1 MNPVPRPMVYTAALA
16 LAGVCVLG
24 LYLGLQPALE
34 RSADLEQ
41 SLAASN
47 APAMKPGMT
56 AAAEAIPLKTETPPP
71 SAAPAQLADAKPKTK
86 PSAQDT
92 APSSDDDADDNGLSS
107 SGKAAPPEP
116 PTLYAPDEPPA
127 PPPAGASAGANTPPY

>member
-41 SLAASN
+41 PVAASN
-47 APAMKPGMT
+47 APALKPGMS
-56 AAAEAIPLKTETPPP
+56 AAAEAIPLKTETPP
-71 SAAPAQLADAKPKTK
+71 SAAPTPLASAKPKSKT
-86 PSAQDT
+86 SAQDA
-92 APSSDDDADDNGLSS
+92 APSSDDDADDNGPS
-107 SGKAAPPEP
+107 SGRKPAPPEP

-127 PPPAGASAGANTPPY
+127 QPPAGAGANANTPPY